1 MRLSESGWMLPK
13 LKPDE
18 SLPSAFDDRSSSE
31 AAFDMAAASVYG
43 ALLAAEAEFDGHM
56 SASLEVL
63 CRVNERYMEEVREA
77 SSEDVATVYSQKLKE
92 SAA

>member
-1 MRLSESGWMLPK
+1 MPYESGWMLQK
-13 LKPDE
+13 LKPDAT
-18 SLPSAFDDRSSSE
+18 LPTAFDDRSSSE

-63 CRVNERYMEEVREA
+63 SRVIERYMEEVREA
-77 SSEDVATVYSQKLKE
+77 SSDDVAAIYAQKLRE
-92 SAA
+92 AAQ